1 VLPSDLRVLVPAT
14 GLYTYPDV
22 SVVCDKPAF
31 ADAKQDILLNPSVLI
46 EVLSES
52 TENYDRGKK
61 FENYRS
67 IATLTDY
74 LLVAQDRVLVEHYR
88 RQGDGGWLLHEIRD
102 GMLTLPCGA
111 VSLEEVYRRVLPAA

>member
-1 VLPSDLRVLVPAT
+1 MLSD
-14 GLYTYPDV
+14 
-22 SVVCDKPAF
+22 
-31 ADAKQDILLNPSVLI
+31 
-46 EVLSES
+46 S

-74 LLVAQDRVLVEHYR
+74 LLVDQDRVLVEHYR
-88 RQGDGGWLLHEIRD
+88 RQAASGWLLHEIRA
-102 GMLTLPCGA
+102 GVVTLPCGT